1 MNTLRPEP
9 QTPEIQ
15 RELQALQETLNRL
28 SVAND
33 ALADK
38 LQPVLSIEQS
48 EGFYAV
54 AGSEPATPLGK
65 LWDQF
70 GTLVVAIALALSIRA
85 FDHDA
90 HRSRRTDLHIQQ
102 HAAMAIEQPAR
113 AQLLKDVIVVRPGHA
128 FLRGYADV
136 KGHSA

>member
-65 LWDQF
+65 FVRSLTAQAEVEA
-70 GTLVVAIALALSIRA
+70 GLVNLLTASIA
-85 FDHDA
+85 F
-90 HRSRRTDLHIQQ
+90 
-102 HAAMAIEQPAR
+102 
-113 AQLLKDVIVVRPGHA
+113 
-128 FLRGYADV
+128 
-136 KGHSA
+136 